1 MSDSPY
7 VRVADSGIHGTGVFA
22 AKRIPKGR
30 DIIEY
35 VGKRKRW
42 EGEDT
47 TGGLTYLMQI
57 SKNMVI
63 DGAINGNAARFI
75 NHSCNPNTETTRIG
89 NRVYI
94 TALRTIPAGE
104 ELTYDYKLSLGQP
117 PDDED
122 MRLWACR
129 CGAEECRT
137 TMLDPEELAA
147 FGVTLAVR

>member
-1 MSDSPY
+1 MSDSQY

-35 VGKRKRW
+35 TGKRKRW

-47 TGGLTYLMQI
+47 TSGLTYLMQI

-63 DGAINGNAARFI
+63 DGAIDGNAARFI
-75 NHSCNPNTETTRIG
+75 NHACTPNTETTRVG

-94 TALRTIPAGE
+94 TALRTILPGE

-117 PDDED
+117 PDEED
-122 MRLWACR
+122 YRLWACR
-129 CGAEECRT
+129 CETPGCRG
-137 TMLDPEELAA
+137 TMLDPEELATY
-147 FGVTLAVR
+147 GV